1 MLLLSYKALPNLE
14 GYDRAKI
21 STEIQQDER
30 RNSIFEKEV
39 TTTWNKNGLQGWYSI
54 FSASLTLGISLGSKW
69 GCIFSILAYPC

>member
-1 MLLLSYKALPNLE
+1 MSRIHVNQLLTRMLLLSYKALPNLE

-39 TTTWNKNGLQGWYSI
+39 TTT
-54 FSASLTLGISLGSKW
+54 
-69 GCIFSILAYPC
+69 